1 MIFVALFKG
10 FWTHYIRMVSS
21 CKKTVSYENLPKPNK
36 KKQLKKRLKRKK
48 SNHQG

>member
-1 MIFVALFKG
+1 LWRYLKGSGRITSEWLAVA
-10 FWTHYIRMVSS
+10 
-21 CKKTVSYENLPKPNK
+21 KKTVSYENLPKPNK